1 MFKRLTTA
9 LVLLSVPATA
19 FAQTVLEDP
28 LSSEGDLRIVIGRVI
43 RAALGLSGAIAL
55 LMFIW
60 GGFQWL
66 TSGGSPEK
74 VKAGKNTLTWAAIG
88 LVVIFTAYTLVATL
102 ITALTSGTI

>member
-1 MFKRLTTA
+1 MIKRLAIA
-9 LVLLSVPATA
+9 LVLLAAPMTA

-28 LSSEGDLRIVIGRVI
+28 LSSGGDLRIVIGRVI

-55 LMFIW
+55 CMFVY

-74 VKAGKNTLTWAAIG
+74 VKSGKSTLTWAVIG

-102 ITALTSGTI
+102 ITALTQGTT